1 MMKTPRERIS
11 INAYLVFFLVH
22 TAQIGLGIVG
32 VQRVIF
38 VEARQDAWIAVLLSG
53 LWIHLVVFVI
63 CQTLK
68 QTEHD
73 NIFSL
78 HTFVYGRVLGWIANA
93 AVVVYFLM
101 AYTSILLG
109 YVEMT
114 LTWMYPD
121 FPLWGGVLILL
132 LLTIYALYG
141 GGFRLVAGVSF
152 LTFFM
157 TIWIALVVFQP
168 LKYAEWIHLLPI
180 WEATPKQM
188 ANGVLKTAYT
198 MLGFEVLYIIYP
210 FVKEKERAHRY
221 AQFGVLLTTFLVAAV
236 TVIAIA
242 FFSPKQLDVTIWA
255 SLSMFTIVKFPFIER
270 FEYVVIPLWLL
281 VILPNLL
288 MFMWAMTRG
297 GKALFR
303 VKQKYLLFVFAFL
316 SYVVAIMFEKRATI
330 NEFIDQVGYYGFGL
344 SFVYPFILYVLVRIK
359 KWAKGSAK

>member
-1 MMKTPRERIS
+1 MMKTPNERLS
-11 INAYLVFFLVH
+11 VNAYLVFFLVH

-38 VEARQDAWIAVLLSG
+38 VEARQDAWIAVLISG
-53 LWIHLVVFVI
+53 LWIHLIVFVI

-68 QTEHD
+68 SSEHD

-78 HTFVYGRVLGWIANA
+78 HTFVYGRVLGWIMNA

-109 YVEMT
+109 YVEMA

-121 FPLWGGVLILL
+121 FPLWGGALILV
-132 LLTIYALYG
+132 LLTVYALYG

-157 TIWIALVVFQP
+157 AIWIVVVVFQP

-180 WEATPKQM
+180 LEATPKQM
-188 ANGVLKTAYT
+188 MNGVLKTSYT
-198 MLGFEVLYIIYP
+198 MLGFEVLYLIYP
-210 FVKEKERAHRY
+210 FVKEKERVHRY
-221 AQFGVLLTTFLVAAV
+221 AQLGVLLTTLLVAIV

-255 SLSMFTIVKFPFIER
+255 SLSMFSIVKFPFIER
-270 FEYVVIPLWLL
+270 FEYVIIPLWLL

-297 GKALFR
+297 GKALFHI
-303 VKQKYLLFVFAFL
+303 KQKYGLFIFACL
-316 SYVVAIMFEKRATI
+316 SFFVAMMFEKRATI
-330 NEFIDQVGYYGFGL
+330 NEFIDQVGWYGFSL
-344 SFVYPFILYVLVRIK
+344 SFVYPFFLYVFVRIK
-359 KWAKGSAK
+359 TWAKGSAK

>member
-22 TAQIGLGIVG
+22 NAQIGLGIVG

-53 LWIHLVVFVI
+53 LWIHLVVFII

-78 HTFVYGRVLGWIANA
+78 HTFVYGRALGWIANG

-109 YVEMT
+109 YVEMMS
-114 LTWMYPD
+114 TWMYPD
-121 FPLWGGVLILL
+121 FPLWSGALILL
-132 LLTIYALYG
+132 LLTVYALYG
-141 GGFRLVAGVSF
+141 GGFRLVAGASF
-152 LTFFM
+152 LMFFM
-157 TIWIALVVFQP
+157 TIWIVFVFCRP
-168 LKYAEWIHLLPI
+168 IKYAEWIHLLPI

-198 MLGFEVLYIIYP
+198 MLGFEVLYVIYP

-242 FFSPKQLDVTIWA
+242 FFSPKQLDGIIWP
-255 SLSMFTIVKFPFIER
+255 SLSMVKVVRLPFVER
-270 FEYVVIPLWLL
+270 FEHLLIPLWIL
-281 VILPNLL
+281 VVLPNLL

-297 GKALFR
+297 GKELFR

-316 SYVVAIMFEKRATI
+316 SYVVAIMFEKRVTI

>member
-78 HTFVYGRVLGWIANA
+78 HTFAYGRVLGWIAHA

-109 YVEMT
+109 HVEMAT
-114 LTWMYPD
+114 TWMYPD
-121 FPLWGGVLILL
+121 FPLWGVALILIV
-132 LLTIYALYG
+132 LTVYALYG

-157 TIWIALVVFQP
+157 AIWIVTLVVQP
-168 LKYAEWIHLLPI
+168 LKYAEWIHLQPVF
-180 WEATPKQM
+180 EATPTQM
-188 ANGVLKTAYT
+188 AKGVLKTAYT

-210 FVKEKERAHRY
+210 FVKEKGRVHRY
-221 AQFGVLLTTFLVAAV
+221 AQLGVLLTTFLVAVV

-270 FEYVVIPLWLL
+270 FEYVIIPLWLL
-281 VILPNLL
+281 VVLPNLL

-344 SFVYPFILYVLVRIK
+344 SFVYPFILYVFVRIK

>member
-1 MMKTPRERIS
+1 MKTPRERLS

-22 TAQIGLGIVG
+22 TAQMGLGIVG

-63 CQTLK
+63 YQTLK

-78 HTFVYGRVLGWIANA
+78 HTFVYGRVFGWMVNA

-109 YVEMT
+109 YVEMA

-121 FPLWGGVLILL
+121 FPLWGGALILVV
-132 LLTIYALYG
+132 LTVYALYG

-152 LTFFM
+152 ITFFM
-157 TIWIALVVFQP
+157 TIWIIIVFFQP
-168 LKYAEWIHLLPI
+168 LKYAEWIRLLPI
-180 WEATPKQM
+180 FEATPKQM

-210 FVKEKERAHRY
+210 FVKEKGRAHRY
-221 AQFGVLLTTFLVAAV
+221 AQLGVLLTTFLVASV
-236 TVIAIA
+236 TIIAIV
-242 FFSPKQLDVTIWA
+242 FFSPKQLEVTIWA

-297 GKALFR
+297 GKALFH
-303 VKQKYLLFVFAFL
+303 VKQKYLLFVFGLMSFF
-316 SYVVAIMFEKRATI
+316 VAILFKRRATI
-330 NEFIDQVGYYGFGL
+330 NEFIDQVGWYGFWL
-344 SFVYPFILYVLVRIK
+344 SFVYPFILYMLVKYKAWMREK
-359 KWAKGSAK
+359 KQ

>member
-1 MMKTPRERIS
+1 MKTPRERLS

-63 CQTLK
+63 YQTLK

-78 HTFVYGRVLGWIANA
+78 HTFVYGRVFGWMVNA

-109 YVEMT
+109 YVEMA

-121 FPLWGGVLILL
+121 FPLWGGALILVV
-132 LLTIYALYG
+132 LTVYALYG

-152 LTFFM
+152 ITFFM
-157 TIWIALVVFQP
+157 TIWIIIVFFQP

-180 WEATPKQM
+180 FEATPKQM

-210 FVKEKERAHRY
+210 FVKEKQRAHRY
-221 AQFGVLLTTFLVAAV
+221 AQLGVLLTTFLVASV
-236 TVIAIA
+236 TVIAI
-242 FFSPKQLDVTIWA
+242 
-255 SLSMFTIVKFPFIER
+255 
-270 FEYVVIPLWLL
+270 
-281 VILPNLL
+281 
-288 MFMWAMTRG
+288 
-297 GKALFR
+297 
-303 VKQKYLLFVFAFL
+303 VFLAR
-316 SYVVAIMFEKRATI
+316 SNWK
-330 NEFIDQVGYYGFGL
+330 
-344 SFVYPFILYVLVRIK
+344 
-359 KWAKGSAK
+359 

>member
-1 MMKTPRERIS
+1 MMKTPNERLS
-11 INAYLVFFLVH
+11 INAYLVFFLIH
-22 TAQIGLGIVG
+22 TAQIGIGIVG

-38 VEARQDAWIAVLLSG
+38 VEARQDAWIAVLISG
-53 LWIHLVVFVI
+53 LWIHLAVFVI
-63 CQTLK
+63 YKTLTS
-68 QTEHD
+68 TEHD

-78 HTFVYGRVLGWIANA
+78 HTFVYGRVFGWIANA
-93 AVVVYFLM
+93 LVIAYFLM

-109 YVEMT
+109 YVEMAI
-114 LTWMYPD
+114 TWMYPD
-121 FPLWGGVLILL
+121 FPLWGAALILIV
-132 LLTIYALYG
+132 LTVYALYG

-157 TIWIALVVFQP
+157 AIWIVIVAFQP

-180 WEATPKQM
+180 LEATPKQM

-210 FVKEKERAHRY
+210 FVKEKDRVHRY
-221 AQFGVLLTTFLVAAV
+221 AQLGVLLTTFLVAVV

-297 GKALFR
+297 GKALFHI
-303 VKQKYLLFVFAFL
+303 KQKYMLFVFGFL
-316 SYVVAIMFEKRATI
+316 SFIVAILFQQRATI
-330 NEFIDQVGYYGFGL
+330 NEFIDQAGWYGFWL
-344 SFVYPFILYVLVRIK
+344 SFVYPFILYVFVRIK

>member
-22 TAQIGLGIVG
+22 TSQIGLGIVG

-93 AVVVYFLM
+93 LVIAYFLM

-109 YVEMT
+109 YVEMAI
-114 LTWMYPD
+114 TWMYPD
-121 FPLWGGVLILL
+121 FPLWGAALILIV
-132 LLTIYALYG
+132 LTVYALYG

-157 TIWIALVVFQP
+157 TIWIVFVFFQP

-210 FVKEKERAHRY
+210 FVKEKDRVHRY
-221 AQFGVLLTTFLVAAV
+221 AQLGVLLTTFLVAVV

-255 SLSMFTIVKFPFIER
+255 SLSMFSIVKFPFIER
-270 FEYVVIPLWLL
+270 FEYVIIPLWLL

-330 NEFIDQVGYYGFGL
+330 NEFIDQVGHYGFGL

>member
-1 MMKTPRERIS
+1 MMKTPKERLS

-53 LWIHLVVFVI
+53 LWIHLIVFVMYR
-63 CQTLK
+63 TLK
-68 QTEHD
+68 LTEHD
-73 NIFSL
+73 NLFSI
-78 HTFVYGRVLGWIANA
+78 HTFVYGRVLGWIVNA

-109 YVEMT
+109 YVEMA
-114 LTWMYPD
+114 LTWIYPD
-121 FPLWGGVLILL
+121 FPLWGGTLILVV
-132 LLTIYALYG
+132 LTVYALYG

-157 TIWIALVVFQP
+157 TIWIVIVAFQP

-180 WEATPKQM
+180 LEATPKQM

-210 FVKEKERAHRY
+210 FVKEKDRVHRY
-221 AQFGVLLTTFLVAAV
+221 AQLGVLLTTFLVAVV
-236 TVIAIA
+236 TVIAIT

-297 GKALFR
+297 GKALFHI
-303 VKQKYLLFVFAFL
+303 KQKYLLFVFAC
-316 SYVVAIMFEKRATI
+316 VAYALALFFEKRATI
-330 NEFIDQVGYYGFGL
+330 NELIDKVGYYGFGF
-344 SFVYPFILYVLVRIK
+344 SFIYPFFLYMFVRIK

>member
-1 MMKTPRERIS
+1 MKTPRERLS

-22 TAQIGLGIVG
+22 TVQIGLGIVG

-78 HTFVYGRVLGWIANA
+78 HTFVYGRVFGWMVNA

-109 YVEMT
+109 YVEMA

-121 FPLWGGVLILL
+121 FPLWGGALILVV
-132 LLTIYALYG
+132 LTVYALYG

-152 LTFFM
+152 ITFFM
-157 TIWIALVVFQP
+157 AIWIVVVVFQP

-180 WEATPKQM
+180 FEATPKQM

-221 AQFGVLLTTFLVAAV
+221 AQLGVLLTTFLVAVV

-242 FFSPKQLDVTIWA
+242 FFSPKQLEVTIWA

-297 GKALFR
+297 GKALFH
-303 VKQKYLLFVFAFL
+303 VKQKYLLFVFGPMSFF
-316 SYVVAIMFEKRATI
+316 VAILFKRRATI
-330 NEFIDQVGYYGFGL
+330 NEFIDQVGWYGFWL
-344 SFVYPFILYVLVRIK
+344 SFVYPFILYMLVKYKAWMREK
-359 KWAKGSAK
+359 KQ

>member
-221 AQFGVLLTTFLVAAV
+221 AQFGVLLTTFLVAVV

-255 SLSMFTIVKFPFIER
+255 SLSMFKIVKFPFIER
-270 FEYVVIPLWLL
+270 FEYIVIPLWLL
-281 VILPNLL
+281 VVLPNLL